1 MSDEKMKVYEG
12 NEKGGKEKNNALKGM
27 VFAAL
32 FAALISCAAFFHI
45 PLPGGVPIVLQD
57 MLALLSGMLLG
68 PVWGTLAV
76 FVFLVLGAIGL
87 PVYSGKAGIQ
97 VIISGPTGGFL
108 IGYMLGALAAGLF
121 LRFLLKADNENGNLK
136 KWLMCICAA
145 VLAEA
150 VLFTCGISGFI
161 RVTGKGMDAALK
173 ACVIP
178 FIPGMIIKTTLNVVL
193 TGSLRKRV
201 QGLIK

>member
-1 MSDEKMKVYEG
+1 MSEEKLIE
-12 NEKGGKEKNNALKGM
+12 NEERTSGENNLKGM
-27 VFAAL
+27 IFSAL

-76 FVFLVLGAIGL
+76 FVFLILGAIGL

-108 IGYMLGALAAGLF
+108 IGYMLGALAAGLL
-121 LRFLLKADNENGNLK
+121 LRFALNPKKDHAKAKIWIL
-136 KWLMCICAA
+136 CICSA
-145 VLAEA
+145 VLAEV
-150 VLFTCGISGFI
+150 VLFACGLGGFV
-161 RVTGKGMDAALK
+161 RVTGKGLDVAVK

-178 FIPGMIIKTTLNVVL
+178 FIPGMIIKTTLNVIL

-201 QGLIK
+201 QGMIA

>member
-1 MSDEKMKVYEG
+1 MSDEKVIE
-12 NEKGGKEKNNALKGM
+12 NEEKSTKGKGLKGM
-27 VFAAL
+27 IFAAL

-57 MLALLSGMLLG
+57 MLGLLSGMLLG

-76 FVFLVLGAIGL
+76 FVFLILGAIGL

-108 IGYMLGALAAGLF
+108 IGYMLGALAAGLILKFF
-121 LRFLLKADNENGNLK
+121 LNPEKDHSK
-136 KWLMCICAA
+136 IKMWIICICAA

-150 VLFTCGISGFI
+150 VLFACGLGGFV
-161 RVTGKGMDAALK
+161 RVTGKGMDVAVK

-178 FIPGMIIKTTLNVVL
+178 FIPGMIIKTTLNVIL

-201 QGLIK
+201 QGIINS